1 MSQQQTDLH
10 GRILDKALEQAEAS
24 SWERLH
30 LYAVAGALHI
40 GLDEILYYFP
50 QKDDMVEGWFDRAD
64 RAMLGVDRGPDF
76 PDLPLQERLQQVIC
90 SWLDALASHHRLT
103 REMLAYKLEPGH
115 IHLQALGVMRISRT
129 VQWFREAARQDSTGL
144 QRILEESILTSIY
157 LAAFA
162 RWLCDDAGK
171 GSEGKAFLETALR
184 RWLGGGHVVGK
195 QSAAPEGT
203 ATAPQQPSN

>member
-1 MSQQQTDLH
+1 MSQQQTDLR

-103 REMLAYKLEPGH
+103 RD
-115 IHLQALGVMRISRT
+115 
-129 VQWFREAARQDSTGL
+129 EAARQDSTGL